1 MRTAV
6 PQKTG
11 GVCCH
16 RSKNGPPH
24 SVRAWWASEK
34 AQKAWHA
41 ASHRGRLTNFSFSP
55 PFFKLFSAMK
65 YACNDSDAK
74 NYRSREQ

>member
-1 MRTAV
+1 M

-11 GVCCH
+11 GSAAIAA
-16 RSKNGPPH
+16 RTALPTPSG
-24 SVRAWWASEK
+24 RGGRQRGK

-41 ASHRGRLTNFSFSP
+41 ASHGGRPTNFSFSP
-55 PFFKLFSAMK
+55 PFLKLFSAMK